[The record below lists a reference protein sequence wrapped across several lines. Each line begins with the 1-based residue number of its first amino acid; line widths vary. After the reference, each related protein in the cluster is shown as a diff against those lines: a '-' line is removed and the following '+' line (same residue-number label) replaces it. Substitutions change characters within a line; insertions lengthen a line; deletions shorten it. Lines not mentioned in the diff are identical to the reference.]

1 MKFKKITC
9 NDAGNI
15 LVALLVQVGAAEAV
29 TLHSTATDLQEAQRA
44 PGEAVVLEQKLT
56 NQEQLWNFQ
65 DSTLAMYQL
74 YFAKK

>member
-29 TLHSTATDLQEAQRA
+29 TLHSTATDL
-44 PGEAVVLEQKLT
+44 
-56 NQEQLWNFQ
+56 
-65 DSTLAMYQL
+65 
-74 YFAKK
+74 